1 MFGQEKVR
9 SILKNYFTTEGK
21 REDSLAFEAV
31 RRFIHGMVFYKTYVI
46 PLPFF
51 IVLNSIMVVLL
62 LTENIIQIAHINWF
76 GKLVEYNLS
85 YPAVFYSLLVIKN
98 RKDLIYIS
106 ESIDVW
112 WNYPFLEDKTKMIKK
127 KAEAWLKR
135 FTSAYYTLMIL
146 GFLCIFFQPLGKF
159 IWNGRTDLKDLL
171 LFKCWSPVPLDKTWG
186 LVTIMVFEII
196 AQFSPFFMYS
206 AIGSYMITMT
216 ILFYHQ
222 TNLIGVAFTTIEKRV
237 WMMVRARTETSN
249 GAYQIYS
256 KNLQQEIANCARNYQ
271 NLYEYLKKMCEIF
284 NVTTN
289 ILYYTGMCL
298 LVSSG
303 LQIVTKKTNA
313 LLLFQ
318 AVMLITSVIVNQYLN
333 SFITET
339 LSEAQSSLRIS
350 VYNCDW
356 YNMPKKCQININLM
370 LILVS
375 YSPKLTTIL
384 GARCDKE
391 FLSKVIN
398 ASYCYFNALHSMR
411 ADRTGSLE

>member
-1 MFGQEKVR
+1 M
-9 SILKNYFTTEGK
+9 IYA
-21 REDSLAFEAV
+21 DD
-31 RRFIHGMVFYKTYVI
+31 
-46 PLPFF
+46 
-51 IVLNSIMVVLL
+51 IVL
-62 LTENIIQIAHINWF
+62 IA
-76 GKLVEYNLS
+76 
-85 YPAVFYSLLVIKN
+85 
-98 RKDLIYIS
+98 DS
-106 ESIDVW
+106 EEALQTFLDE
-112 WNYPFLEDKTKMIKK
+112 WNE
-127 KAEAWLKR
+127 ELKIR
-135 FTSAYYTLMIL
+135 VMIL